1 MNSLQK
7 ILVVDNGEREGV
19 DPLAVELAELGVSS
33 VTTSFEATHDV
44 LDVIERP
51 SAIFMKMPQARLG
64 GDHGKFLALAE
75 QLRLQERTA
84 GIPVI
89 VWDGIAS
96 VEEGGISAILRR
108 SVGAEALSLPE
119 L

>member
-7 ILVVDNGEREGV
+7 ILVVDDGERERV

-33 VTTSFEATHDV
+33 VTTSFEATQDV
-44 LDVIERP
+44 LNVIERP
-51 SAIFMKMPQARLG
+51 AAIFLKLPRSCSREDESKFIALG
-64 GDHGKFLALAE
+64 E
-75 QLRLQERTA
+75 QLRANEQTA

-89 VWDGIAS
+89 LWDGIATLKQ
-96 VEEGGISAILRR
+96 GGISEILRR
-108 SVGAEALSLPE
+108 SVGVEALSLPE